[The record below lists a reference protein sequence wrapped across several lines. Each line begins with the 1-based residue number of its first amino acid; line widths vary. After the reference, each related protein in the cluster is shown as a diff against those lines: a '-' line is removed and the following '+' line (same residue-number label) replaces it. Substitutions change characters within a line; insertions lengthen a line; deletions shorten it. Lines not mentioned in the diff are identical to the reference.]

1 MLRRFF
7 VEVAVVLS
15 LITACSLGY
24 GQNVNAVVTGTIT
37 DAQGAV
43 IPGATVT
50 FKNTAA
56 GTQQTSITS
65 QSGTYRVG
73 DLIPGTYE
81 MTVSLT
87 GFQTVQQPGIT
98 LHVQD
103 QLVIDQKLT
112 VGSISENVTVQA
124 GAPELQTQTQT
135 LGQVIES
142 QQVDRIPQN
151 GMNVMNL
158 MSLSAGVVPQGT
170 TTGTAIANQNGG
182 SGTNPAGWDNY
193 QIGGGTAGWNAV
205 FLDGMPL
212 NITNQNWLSLVPTQS
227 SIAEFKVDTN
237 AVSPQYGRFAGGV
250 ISYSTKSGGNQFHGS
265 VYEYL
270 RNTALDAN
278 TFFGDRTG
286 LPKAVL
292 IQNQYGTTV
301 GGPIKRDKAFFFFS
315 WEGLRR
321 IGKSPQTT
329 LEPTIAN
336 LNGNFSSTATTNP
349 IFDPTTGKQFVCN
362 GQLNVICPDRI
373 NPTATDALNAGYW
386 TPPNTSG
393 PGYNLASTAAYFAGT
408 DQYIARL
415 DQQISDKQRAFGRY
429 TYWIFSQGGDKSTSQ
444 LITPNTNAG
453 RTQQADLGDS
463 YTFTQSLVGDI
474 RLYYD
479 RFYFTV
485 TPPSAPDLSLF
496 GPGYTSIAS
505 PYKEYPEFNVVG
517 YTNAGNILQI
527 MGNDVFGISPSVVK
541 TKGKHT
547 LTFGAELREIQWYV
561 INNTY
566 PGGFFS
572 FTGHATENAAVSGSG
587 NSVADFVLGMIT
599 PGASTLSNTG
609 GAGNTVSI
617 IQASAVTHYMGY
629 YATDNFRPTEK
640 LNITA
645 GFRWELPGTWTA
657 KENRDTVLQPNT
669 PNPLG
674 TITNPATGQQQAL
687 TGILALVGSSQ
698 YPSRHEITPNY
709 HLIDPRIGFN
719 YSLRSNLVVRAG
731 FGMSQPSLDSGS
743 FGPQISP
750 VNEAVTT
757 PTGPLNNP
765 FPNGILLPVGH
776 NTSINLPYSQFA
788 QTLAGSSIDSR
799 LPNQK
804 YPTVYQYNLS
814 VQQALSSR
822 GTFELAYAGSHGS
835 HMPLPDFELDQLAD
849 KYDSMGSALLAAPS
863 SNPLAGLVG
872 PTSSIASTGGSNNV
886 IGQFLRPYPQF
897 IATLSSSPWIGDYS
911 YNALQANVQERISGG
926 SSLLVAYTW
935 GRLISNYETQN
946 GYLESGK
953 TVGTVQDFTNLSKT
967 SGERAES
974 DFDVRQRLSASYIL
988 NVPFGHNQR
997 FLNHLG
1003 PAMDRVASGW
1013 VVSGITTL
1021 QSGYPVSL
1029 IDSTGTTL
1037 QQLFGAGQARP
1048 NYVPGCTKA
1057 IGGAAAQRLGE
1068 WFNKSCFTAASNF
1081 GFGDEPRVDS
1091 GIQSQGIVNTDL
1103 TASKN
1108 TPITERTSLEFRAD
1122 LFNLFNR
1129 VQFAGPNTS
1138 FGSAAFGTVTTQ
1150 LNNQREAQLS
1160 LTLHY

>member
-1 MLRRFF
+1 
-7 VEVAVVLS
+7 
-15 LITACSLGY
+15 
-24 GQNVNAVVTGTIT
+24 
-37 DAQGAV
+37 
-43 IPGATVT
+43 
-50 FKNTAA
+50 
-56 GTQQTSITS
+56 
-65 QSGTYRVG
+65 
-73 DLIPGTYE
+73 
-81 MTVSLT
+81 
-87 GFQTVQQPGIT
+87 
-98 LHVQD
+98 
-103 QLVIDQKLT
+103 
-112 VGSISENVTVQA
+112 
-124 GAPELQTQTQT
+124 
-135 LGQVIES
+135 
-142 QQVDRIPQN
+142 
-151 GMNVMNL
+151 
-158 MSLSAGVVPQGT
+158 
-170 TTGTAIANQNGG
+170 
-182 SGTNPAGWDNY
+182 
-193 QIGGGTAGWNAV
+193 
-205 FLDGMPL
+205 
-212 NITNQNWLSLVPTQS
+212 
-227 SIAEFKVDTN
+227 
-237 AVSPQYGRFAGGV
+237 
-250 ISYSTKSGGNQFHGS
+250 
-265 VYEYL
+265 
-270 RNTALDAN
+270 
-278 TFFGDRTG
+278 
-286 LPKAVL
+286 
-292 IQNQYGTTV
+292 
-301 GGPIKRDKAFFFFS
+301 
-315 WEGLRR
+315 
-321 IGKSPQTT
+321 
-329 LEPTIAN
+329 
-336 LNGNFSSTATTNP
+336 
-349 IFDPTTGKQFVCN
+349 
-362 GQLNVICPDRI
+362 
-373 NPTATDALNAGYW
+373 
-386 TPPNTSG
+386 
-393 PGYNLASTAAYFAGT
+393 
-408 DQYIARL
+408 
-415 DQQISDKQRAFGRY
+415 
-429 TYWIFSQGGDKSTSQ
+429 
-444 LITPNTNAG
+444 
-453 RTQQADLGDS
+453 
-463 YTFTQSLVGDI
+463 
-474 RLYYD
+474 
-479 RFYFTV
+479 
-485 TPPSAPDLSLF
+485 
-496 GPGYTSIAS
+496 
-505 PYKEYPEFNVVG
+505 
-517 YTNAGNILQI
+517 
-527 MGNDVFGISPSVVK
+527 
-541 TKGKHT
+541 
-547 LTFGAELREIQWYV
+547 
-561 INNTY
+561 
-566 PGGFFS
+566 
-572 FTGHATENAAVSGSG
+572 
-587 NSVADFVLGMIT
+587 
-599 PGASTLSNTG
+599 
-609 GAGNTVSI
+609 
-617 IQASAVTHYMGY
+617 
-629 YATDNFRPTEK
+629 
-640 LNITA
+640 
-645 GFRWELPGTWTA
+645 
-657 KENRDTVLQPNT
+657 
-669 PNPLG
+669 
-674 TITNPATGQQQAL
+674 
-687 TGILALVGSSQ
+687 VGSSQ